1 MVLTL
6 YEIVQANE
14 FKMTMEKL
22 SEKLKEQE
30 SEAKSGKRGEMAMG
44 EGERFKDLEEKLAA
58 EVAKNEANSKVIK
71 KLREKV
77 ERAEKSSLKEK
88 DLKLLAEKTLELV
101 NKDKRSE
108 ETRRKDAEDSLA
120 AALSKVKE
128 SEAKL
133 RDEMRKRISA
143 EVELATL
150 KEKGEK
156 RRAELDLE
164 QNALAASVKQLIKEK
179 EEIEKKNDEV
189 PIFPSDNL
197 IQ

>member
-6 YEIVQANE
+6 YKIVQANE

-77 ERAEKSSLKEK
+77 ERAEKSCLKEK

-150 KEKGEK
+150 KEKEET

-197 IQ
+197 SQ

>member
-1 MVLTL
+1 
-6 YEIVQANE
+6 
-14 FKMTMEKL
+14 MEKL

-30 SEAKSGKRGEMAMG
+30 SEAKSGKKGDIAM
-44 EGERFKDLEEKLAA
+44 EQGERFKDLEEKLAS
-58 EVAKNEANSKVIK
+58 EVAKNEANAKVIK

-88 DLKLLAEKTLELV
+88 DLRLLAEKTLELV

-197 IQ
+197 SQ

>member
-1 MVLTL
+1 MV
-6 YEIVQANE
+6 ESSVSAVANE
-14 FKMTMEKL
+14 VER
-22 SEKLKEQE
+22 
-30 SEAKSGKRGEMAMG
+30 AKV
-44 EGERFKDLEEKLAA
+44 KDLEETLAA
-58 EVAKNEANSKVIK
+58 EVAKNEAHGKVIK
-71 KLREKV
+71 KLKEKV
-77 ERAEKSSLKEK
+77 ERAEKASVKEK
-88 DLKLLAEKTLELV
+88 DLRLLAEKTLELV

-128 SEAKL
+128 SEGKL

-150 KEKGEK
+150 KEKEET

-179 EEIEKKNDEV
+179 
-189 PIFPSDNL
+189 
-197 IQ
+197 

>member
-6 YEIVQANE
+6 YKIVQANE

-77 ERAEKSSLKEK
+77 ERAEKSCLKEK

-150 KEKGEK
+150 KEKEET

-189 PIFPSDNL
+189 TIFPSDNL
-197 IQ
+197 SQ